1 MKDNLNI
8 LGIGIDLV
16 EVDRIRRLVN
26 KYPKFIERFFAKEE
40 IDYCNSKKNRL
51 IHFAGKFTAKE
62 AVIKS
67 MGVGNKSL
75 KLKEI
80 QISVNKNSIPKIIL
94 HGTAFSFAKDKNIEE
109 ILISITHTKEYA
121 IAIAYARGT
130 G

>member
-26 KYPKFIERFFAKEE
+26 KYPKFIDRLFTKEE

-51 IHFAGKFTAKE
+51 VHFAGKFAAKE

-75 KLKEI
+75 KLRGI
-80 QISVNKNSIPKIIL
+80 QVSVNKNSIPKINLQGI
-94 HGTAFSFAKDKNIEE
+94 AFSFAKDKNIEE

-130 G
+130 K